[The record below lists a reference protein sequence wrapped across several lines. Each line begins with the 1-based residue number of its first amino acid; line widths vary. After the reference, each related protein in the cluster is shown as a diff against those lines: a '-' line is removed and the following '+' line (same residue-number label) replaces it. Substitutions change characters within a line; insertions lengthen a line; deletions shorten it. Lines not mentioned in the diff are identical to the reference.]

1 MQGDFIY
8 SQDVLPAKDA
18 RTKTE
23 RGLKRFITAAACV
36 IGAELVWL
44 FAVSPCMPL
53 QAVEINAFPGIDR
66 DTVLSIAGIDSKSS
80 WFSLDALRAGRELEK
95 HSRIES
101 ARVLKRFPDRVKIF
115 LTPRTPAALCL
126 ASSGGRVVPVYFDRE
141 GVVISV
147 GNAGSGEA
155 PHIAGEHAVPILSGL
170 VIDNPVPGMRLPAVF
185 GPLLENIERIGS
197 GAPELLEA
205 VSEIR
210 INRKPFDGFDL
221 VLYPVHN
228 PVRVRLESD
237 ISEDTL
243 RYALLMIDVFES
255 GHADVDEIDFRT
267 ATASYTVKEASSD
280 E

>member
-8 SQDVLPAKDA
+8 SEDVLPV
-18 RTKTE
+18 KTVQVKAG
-23 RGLKRFITAAACV
+23 RGLKRLIMAAAIV
-36 IGAELVWL
+36 IAGELIWL

-53 QAVEINAFPGIDR
+53 EAVEVNAFPGMDR

-80 WFSLDALRAGRELEK
+80 WFTLDALHAGQELEK
-95 HSRIES
+95 HSSIET

-115 LTPRTPAALCL
+115 LTPRTPAAMCL
-126 ASSGGRVVPVYFDRE
+126 ASSGGRTVPVYFDRE
-141 GVVISV
+141 GMIISV
-147 GNAGSGEA
+147 GTGEA
-155 PHIAGEHAVPILSGL
+155 LPNVSPEPRVPILSGV

-185 GPLLENIERIGS
+185 GPLLENIEKIGS

-237 ISEDTL
+237 LSEDML

-255 GHADVDEIDFRT
+255 RHEDLDEIDFRT

>member
-8 SQDVLPAKDA
+8 SEDVLPV
-18 RTKTE
+18 KTAQVKVGK
-23 RGLKRFITAAACV
+23 GLKRFIMAAALV
-36 IGAELVWL
+36 IAAELIWL

-53 QAVEINAFPGIDR
+53 ETVEINAFPGMER
-66 DTVLSIAGIDSKSS
+66 HTVLAIAGIDGKSS
-80 WFSLDALRAGRELEK
+80 WFNLDALRAEKELAK
-95 HSRIES
+95 HSSIET

-115 LTPRTPAALCL
+115 LTPRTPAAMSL
-126 ASSGGRVVPVYFDRE
+126 ASSGGRMVPVFFDRE
-141 GVVISV
+141 GMIITV
-147 GNAGSGEA
+147 GTGNDLSNAPLESR
-155 PHIAGEHAVPILSGL
+155 VPILSGV

-185 GPLLENIERIGS
+185 GPLLENIEKIGS

-237 ISEDTL
+237 LSEDML

-255 GHADVDEIDFRT
+255 GHADLDEIDFRT
-267 ATASYTVKEASSD
+267 ATASYTIKEASSD

>member
-8 SQDVLPAKDA
+8 SEDVLPAKTA
-18 RTKTE
+18 QVKAG
-23 RGLKRFITAAACV
+23 RGLKRLIMAAAF
-36 IGAELVWL
+36 IIAAELIWL

-53 QAVEINAFPGIDR
+53 ETVEVNTFPGMDR
-66 DTVLSIAGIDSKSS
+66 DTVLSIAGIDGKSS
-80 WFSLDALRAGRELEK
+80 WFTLDALRAEQELEK
-95 HSRIES
+95 HSSIET
-101 ARVLKRFPDRVKIF
+101 AHVLKRFPDRVKIF
-115 LTPRTPAALCL
+115 LTPRTPAAMCL
-126 ASSGGRVVPVYFDRE
+126 ASSGGRTVPVYFDRE
-141 GVVISV
+141 GVIITV
-147 GNAGSGEA
+147 GAGGASPDIPLE
-155 PHIAGEHAVPILSGL
+155 PRVPILSGV

-185 GPLLENIERIGS
+185 GPLLENIEKIGG

-237 ISEDTL
+237 LSEDML
-243 RYALLMIDVFES
+243 RYALLMIDVFKS
-255 GHADVDEIDFRT
+255 RHTDLDEIDFRT